1 MFPWN
6 FVQEYRQIMRSS
18 KGLRLSFTRD
28 ATRDGERGVQVQFQ
42 PGCFSASHFH
52 TVCRRPVWKFDAAG
66 TPSAYQYWVRTNT
79 DCRMH
84 YPSPMDKRGYKET
97 RTVEA
102 RLCLARDLL
111 RINTI
116 KVCPFAGEFERSR
129 IFSRWNEEKVDG
141 RRRIC
146 RKSKTIR
153 KGTKAKFYF

>member
-1 MFPWN
+1 MSL
-6 FVQEYRQIMRSS
+6 M
-18 KGLRLSFTRD
+18 GG

-79 DCRMH
+79 DGRMH

-97 RTVEA
+97 RIVEA
-102 RLCLARDLL
+102 RLSELCDLL

-116 KVCPFAGEFERSR
+116 KVYLFAGKFERKLTEFFSGEMTR
-129 IFSRWNEEKVDG
+129 RWMEEWDSIFKNLFFFSFFVFYAELEKV
-141 RRRIC
+141 
-146 RKSKTIR
+146 KW
-153 KGTKAKFYF
+153 